1 MKRRWL
7 PIVLCFALAPAA
19 VFVGQAVR
27 ASDARLM
34 AADDAHFAKRMQA
47 HCGKRAQLLQNPAT
61 GKFSCIVTNPDG
73 ASITFDIPQYPH
85 LDRTA
90 LRYEPR

>member
-1 MKRRWL
+1 MQRRWL

-19 VFVGQAVR
+19 VAVGHAVR

-34 AADDAHFAKRMQA
+34 AMDDEHFAKRMQP
-47 HCGKRAQLLQNPAT
+47 HCGKRAQLLRNPST
-61 GKFSCIVTNPDG
+61 GELSCIVTNPNG
-73 ASITFDIPQYPH
+73 ESITFDIPKYPR

-90 LRYEPR
+90 LR